1 MYRCLN
7 CRCEFDEPD
16 EIYTSYEAYYGVASD
31 FGSRTS
37 LTLEVCPRCESD
49 DIDEVDD
56 VYEEEE
62 EEE

>member
-16 EIYTSYEAYYGVASD
+16 VIHTSYEVYYGVASD

-56 VYEEEE
+56 IYEEEE
-62 EEE
+62 EE

>member
-7 CRCEFDEPD
+7 CRYEFDEPD
-16 EIYTSYEAYYGVASD
+16 EIHTSYEAYYGVASD

-62 EEE
+62 EE